1 MGAQKGQ
8 VLAMFLP
15 NCMEFPIVFG
25 GATNAGLPV
34 TTMNPIYKSTEIA
47 RQLKMSKAKW
57 AVTNKELLPVM
68 QEAISKL
75 DEPKENW
82 KDRVIIVENEPSK
95 YSRFIFKSKFSQN
108 SVQNSVLLGLKVHF
122 LSTLILLKAQLRLSL
137 AFKTSFYVFYVPICL
152 HNISNF
158 LY

>member
-95 YSRFIFKSKFSQN
+95 YSRFIFKSKFSPKFSFVRSKGPYSINFNSSESTIKTKFSIQN
-108 SVQNSVLLGLKVHF
+108 
-122 LSTLILLKAQLRLSL
+122 LILCLLCPHLRSHLS
-137 AFKTSFYVFYVPICL
+137 P
-152 HNISNF
+152 
-158 LY
+158 